1 MRGKERKVKSEPIL
15 LLPDEV
21 RPCLKRPLGQ
31 LFPGIRTAADHLRK
45 LRPARLITVGDI
57 VTVGFLA
64 AGVKPDI
71 AVVDF
76 TVMRAPA
83 TEKIK
88 RLVDS
93 FDARIVRVK
102 NPAGTITPELRGALK
117 TAKPPVKLII
127 EGEEDLATIPAVLSA
142 PRGSAVVYGQPNEG
156 VVLIEVT
163 EAKRREFQ
171 ELLKKFKPSQ
181 RS

>member
-1 MRGKERKVKSEPIL
+1 MRKGKVKGEPVL
-15 LLPDEV
+15 LLPEEV
-21 RPCLKRPLGQ
+21 RPRLKRPLGQ
-31 LFPGIRTAADHLRK
+31 LFPGIQAAAEYLRK
-45 LRPARLITVGDI
+45 LRPTRLITVGDI

-64 AGVKPDI
+64 AGVKPDV

-76 TVMRAPA
+76 TVMRAP
-83 TEKIK
+83 TSEKIK
-88 RLVDS
+88 RLIDS

-102 NPAGTITPELRGALK
+102 NPAGTITPRLRGALK
-117 TAKPPVKLII
+117 KAKPPVKLII

-163 EAKRREFQ
+163 ETKRREFQ
-171 ELLKKFKPSQ
+171 ALLKKFKPSL